1 MYILC
6 TGLKAEKVK
15 LVLKREIIM
24 KKLLMI
30 CFLLV
35 TLIDLGF
42 GQIIPAGSAAPVAD
56 GILNPSEYVRLDTY
70 QDMRL
75 GRSVSTD
82 GKTLYFALEAPT
94 SGWVALGLGSD
105 RMDGAFMILA
115 YDDGTNAIVSEQTGT
130 GHRHQPNATKKLL
143 TSAVKETSG
152 KTVLEFSLPASEYA
166 SLTSLKMLLAYG
178 KQDNFTSMHQRFVP
192 LQVEL
197 KLQ

>member
-1 MYILC
+1 
-6 TGLKAEKVK
+6 
-15 LVLKREIIM
+15 M
-24 KKLLMI
+24 KKSLI
-30 CFLLV
+30 GCFLLLAIIV
-35 TLIDLGF
+35 PGF
-42 GQIIPAGSAAPVAD
+42 SQIIPAGSAAPVAD
-56 GILNPSEYVRLDTY
+56 GILKQDEYAQLDTY

-94 SGWVALGLGSD
+94 SGWVSIGLGSD

-152 KTVLEFSLPASEYA
+152 KTVLEFSLPATEYA
-166 SLTSLKMLLAYG
+166 GTSSLKMLMAYG
-178 KQDNFTSMHQRFVP
+178 KQDNFTSIHQRFVP

-197 KLQ
+197 KLK